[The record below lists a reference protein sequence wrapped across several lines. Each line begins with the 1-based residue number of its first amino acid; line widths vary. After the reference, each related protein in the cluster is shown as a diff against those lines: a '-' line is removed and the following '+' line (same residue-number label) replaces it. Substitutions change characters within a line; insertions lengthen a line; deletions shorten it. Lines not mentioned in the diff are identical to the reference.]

1 MTDVEAPGTP
11 SGPTAERPVVTLAD
25 IEAAAAT
32 LDGVTRRTPVEP
44 CRILG
49 ERIGSEVWLKC
60 EHRQRTGSFKLRG
73 AYTRLSRMGAQE
85 RARGV
90 VAASAGNHAQGVALA
105 SSLLGI
111 TARVFMPNGAPLP
124 KVEATRAYGAEV
136 ELSGQSVDDALV
148 TAAEYAERTGAVL
161 VHPFDHPDV
170 IAGQGTLGLELL
182 DQCPAARTVVV
193 PIGGGGLIS
202 GVACALRAHR
212 PDVHLVG
219 VQAVGAA
226 AFPPSL
232 AAGRPM
238 VLGQLATM
246 ADGIAVARPGRLT
259 FAIVRDLVDEVVT
272 VEEEHISRA
281 LLLLLERAKSV
292 VEPAG
297 AVGVAALLDEQVGP
311 RLPGPV
317 AVVLSGGNID
327 PLLLL
332 RVIRHGMSA
341 AGRYLQLRLHLPDR
355 PGALAALLALLAE
368 QGANVLEVEHVRS
381 GPRMSVHEVELGLR
395 LETLGHRHSAQ
406 VLAVLDRA
414 GYPLIL
420 G

>member
-1 MTDVEAPGTP
+1 MADVEAAAGSPP
-11 SGPTAERPVVTLAD
+11 PDALPAVTVTD
-25 IEAAAAT
+25 IEAAAVA
-32 LDGVTRRTPVEP
+32 LRGVIRRTPMET
-44 CRILG
+44 CRTLG
-49 ERIGSEVWLKC
+49 ERIGGEVWLKY
-60 EHRQRTGSFKLRG
+60 ENRQRTGSFKLRG
-73 AYTRLSRMGAQE
+73 AYTRLSRMSAAE

-105 SSLLGI
+105 ASLLGI
-111 TARVFMPNGAPLP
+111 SARVFMPIGAPLP
-124 KVEATRAYGAEV
+124 KIEATRSYGAQV
-136 ELSGQSVDDALV
+136 ELIGRSVDDALV

-182 DQCPAARTVVV
+182 EQCPTARTVLV
-193 PIGGGGLIS
+193 PVGGGGLIS
-202 GVACALRAHR
+202 GVAFALRARR
-212 PDVHLVG
+212 PDVRLVG
-219 VQAVGAA
+219 VQAASAA

-232 AAGRPM
+232 AAGHPV

-259 FAIVRDLVDEVVT
+259 FPIVRDLVDEVVT

-297 AVGVAALLDEQVGP
+297 AVGVAALIDEQIGP
-311 RLPGPV
+311 RLPAPV
-317 AVVLSGGNID
+317 GVVLSGGNID
-327 PLLLL
+327 PVLML
-332 RVIRHGMSA
+332 RVIRHGMTA

-355 PGALAALLALLAE
+355 PGALAALLALLAD
-368 QGANVLEVEHVRS
+368 QGANVLEVEHVRN
-381 GPRMSVHEVELGLR
+381 GPHMSVDEVELGLR
-395 LETLGHRHSAQ
+395 LETLGHRHSEQ
-406 VLAVLDRA
+406 VLAVLDGA

-420 G
+420 S